1 MKKTIIPY
9 IIVVVSC
16 ILLLLNIYN
25 LDFDNLD
32 QSSFYGIISNIL
44 LMTFGG
50 YLIFQSKKN
59 A

>member
-25 LDFDNLD
+25 LDFDNLG

-44 LMTFGG
+44 LMIFGG

-59 A
+59 D

>member
-59 A
+59 G